1 MVLFL
6 HPVNFHISWILL
18 ESQQKASVL
27 FSVISTV
34 MMIIPCGMNKANADA
49 GCFLMIYTES
59 HQYSSITS
67 ATHWK
72 KIILLIAKN
81 NPHFVFWLHL
91 ELAIRKF
98 IIFRKILPFSGH
110 DGETIFFPMK
120 LPRNHYFWSQKPQ
133 SCKIYYYAK
142 CEQKLVYWIKLLKKK
157 S

>member
-6 HPVNFHISWILL
+6 HPLNFHISWILL

-49 GCFLMIYTES
+49 GCFLMIYAES

-67 ATHWK
+67 AIHWK

-110 DGETIFFPMK
+110 DGETIFSPWSCLETTIFDHRN
-120 LPRNHYFWSQKPQ
+120 PRVARSIIMPNLNRS
-133 SCKIYYYAK
+133 
-142 CEQKLVYWIKLLKKK
+142 
-157 S
+157 